1 MLETIRIKNIAIID
15 EATIQFRQGLN
26 IISGETGAGKSII
39 IDSISLLL
47 GARNQVDLIRTGCDE
62 AMVEGVFDITH
73 CPQVIQQLEAH
84 HLVSSSPSTP
94 ELLII
99 RRLMNRKGKHR
110 ILVND
115 SPVTLT
121 TLQSITE
128 DLVDLCGQHEHQ
140 SLLKSKTQMS
150 LIDQFGGLTSVA
162 DQFRHHFIELV
173 TLKDELTHIT
183 QQLLEKDRK
192 IDYLH
197 FQLQELS
204 RADLQPQEDV
214 ALSAEKTQ
222 LQTTDQRSK
231 IVHSMIETIEEE
243 RVGILS
249 SLKQLIQ
256 KSSQLSHFE
265 SDAEQTQ
272 LQNFSDSLT
281 TCISQV
287 EDFDLYL
294 NRYSQHIDQNPHR
307 LEEVIER
314 LSMIADLRRKY
325 GTTIEAI
332 LEHQA
337 QLQLEYDQLTQSDEV
352 IEKLKFKISE
362 KESVLKKLATS
373 LSRDRKKAAVTF
385 SKAVTQELKDLRM
398 SDSLFTVQ
406 LQDCP
411 TSNEWSLDGGPN
423 TIEFDV
429 ITNQGEESK
438 ALQKI
443 VSGGELSRLMLSVRR
458 VISEVSEAQGGI
470 GVYLFDEIDAGI
482 GGQTAFQVGKKLKSV
497 AEHHQVICITHLP
510 QVASFGDHHLSV
522 RKEKINQRTVTEIK
536 DLNPQERKEEIARML
551 GGPKLTQKSID
562 NASELIES
570 TRN

>member
-1 MLETIRIKNIAIID
+1 
-15 EATIQFRQGLN
+15 
-26 IISGETGAGKSII
+26 
-39 IDSISLLL
+39 
-47 GARNQVDLIRTGCDE
+47 
-62 AMVEGVFDITH
+62 MVEGVFDITH

-373 LSRDRKKAAVTF
+373 AVLSGEPSTITTISYVN
-385 SKAVTQELKDLRM
+385 VL
-398 SDSLFTVQ
+398 LF
-406 LQDCP
+406 
-411 TSNEWSLDGGPN
+411 
-423 TIEFDV
+423 
-429 ITNQGEESK
+429 
-438 ALQKI
+438 
-443 VSGGELSRLMLSVRR
+443 R
-458 VISEVSEAQGGI
+458 
-470 GVYLFDEIDAGI
+470 
-482 GGQTAFQVGKKLKSV
+482 
-497 AEHHQVICITHLP
+497 
-510 QVASFGDHHLSV
+510 
-522 RKEKINQRTVTEIK
+522 
-536 DLNPQERKEEIARML
+536 
-551 GGPKLTQKSID
+551 
-562 NASELIES
+562 
-570 TRN
+570 